1 MYYKLLENYINNKF
15 SKEDIIKFCA
25 YENVK
30 LSDNE
35 LSIFYSFIKKY
46 WSYLLNGKEDTFFK
60 LLKDKVSLDTY
71 NTTIILYKKYIVY
84 KKKFF

>member
-46 WSYLLNGKEDTFFK
+46 WLW
-60 LLKDKVSLDTY
+60 
-71 NTTIILYKKYIVY
+71 LYWI
-84 KKKFF
+84 

>member
-1 MYYKLLENYINNKF
+1 MYYKLFENYINNKF

-71 NTTIILYKKYIVY
+71 NTAIILYKKYIVY